1 VLSFNE
7 YRNPRPSRVHNEA
20 ENRVMNWIWSTPEG
34 WLFRSVVGGGV
45 LLLLTWLLMSKTRQP
60 ARRQRLGEWGLGV
73 AMLFAILNLGPVWIP
88 VFAKTT
94 PASPDTPNDDKP
106 QPPSPPLT
114 FQNPR
119 NERGASFAF
128 VPSEELP
135 HANPNELNGL
145 MDVSVDAGLDV
156 GTTSLKS
163 STQLL
168 NDNGDNSIRSEQ
180 SASASSSAGSRGLLD
195 FVRFF
200 SIDLVIPAICIIY
213 ASVAAFLIGRWLL
226 GYLALQRLL
235 SSAGPAPAPVRRTFA
250 EMTGPG
256 RRPRLLVS
264 SRLRV
269 PLSCGTLR
277 PTIVLPA
284 CLLRGLMPPA
294 QEARLRWVFAH
305 ELTHLRRRDAWSC
318 LLFGLGQ
325 GLYFLWPWFWRL
337 RRQVRLCQEYVA
349 DAVVV
354 RTVGAAEDYAEFLLS
369 MTTAP
374 AVPVSATGVMGN
386 SSDLFRRVTMLLKT
400 PKRMERT
407 GSWRWTWATAG
418 GLLALAIVVS
428 GIGPKAAAKADNVKK
443 GQAPADKTAPDDEKK
458 DAPKT
463 PQPGAPGFAPFG
475 GAFQFDDNNDQG
487 PQQMMRRM
495 QGMMGARFGNHGRL
509 GVRISPPN
517 ETLADQLDLPKGQG
531 LVIDQVVAESPAAKG
546 GIKNN
551 DILLEF
557 NGKPV
562 PNNVQEF
569 VRSVHEIKADAK
581 VDAVVLRK
589 GKKETIKG
597 LTLPEEKQVGFGGQG
612 GFPQFG
618 QPGQGGFGGGG
629 FGGQGGFPQF
639 GQPGQ
644 GGFGGGF
651 GGGVGKGIPAPEG
664 GFGNNRTVMTTVTR
678 TDDRFTTRHQEG
690 SLIITV
696 TGTVADGKSKTNKIH
711 VQDGRESHDFESV
724 DKVPDQYKDKV
735 KNLVDMSE
743 KGSVR
748 IEIKTPDA
756 KPEAKPEAK

>member
-1 VLSFNE
+1 
-7 YRNPRPSRVHNEA
+7 
-20 ENRVMNWIWSTPEG
+20 MNWIWSTPEG

-45 LLLLTWLLMSKTRQP
+45 LLLLTWLLMAKTRQP

-94 PASPDTPNDDKP
+94 PNSADSYGGPKP

-128 VPSEELP
+128 VPSEDPL
-135 HANPNELNGL
+135 HANQDELNGL
-145 MDVSVDAGLDV
+145 MDASVVNGQDV
-156 GTTSLKS
+156 EPASLKS

-168 NDNGDNSIRSEQ
+168 NDNGDTSIRLDQTE
-180 SASASSSAGSRGLLD
+180 SASSNASSHALLN
-195 FVRFF
+195 FVNFF
-200 SIDLVIPAICIIY
+200 SIDVVIPAICIIY

-226 GYLALQRLL
+226 GYLSLQRLL
-235 SSAGPAPAPVRRTFA
+235 SAAGHAPASVRRLFA

-269 PLSCGTLR
+269 PLSCGMLK

-284 CLLRGLMPPA
+284 CLLRGLTPPA
-294 QEARLRWVFAH
+294 LEARLRWVFAH

-400 PKRMERT
+400 PKRMERS

-418 GLLALAIVVS
+418 GLLTLAIVVS
-428 GIGPKAAAKADNVKK
+428 GIGPKAVAKADNVKK
-443 GQAPADKTAPDDEKK
+443 GQAPPDKTVPDDEKK

-463 PQPGAPGFAPFG
+463 PQPTPPGAAPFG
-475 GAFQFDDNNDQG
+475 GAFFDDNDQG

-531 LVIDQVVAESPAAKG
+531 LVIDQVVADSAAAKG

-597 LTLPEEKQVGFGGQG
+597 LTLPEEKQVGFGGQPGQGGFGGGG

-629 FGGQGGFPQF
+629 FGGGQGGFPQF

-644 GGFGGGF
+644 GGFGGGGGF
-651 GGGVGKGIPAPEG
+651 GKAIPAPEG

-711 VQDGRESHDFESV
+711 VQDGRESHDYESL